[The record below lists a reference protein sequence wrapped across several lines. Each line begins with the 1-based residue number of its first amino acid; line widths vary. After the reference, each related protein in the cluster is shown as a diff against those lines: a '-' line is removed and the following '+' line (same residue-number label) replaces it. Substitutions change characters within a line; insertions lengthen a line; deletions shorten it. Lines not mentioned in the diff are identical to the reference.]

1 MKLFGAYLKQRWGT
15 ILIYIIFCAVFAAA
29 FALYRLPLE
38 AVLYPAALCAL
49 LGLGAFLLNYRKA
62 LALHKRLLKIGGL
75 TANLINSLPE
85 PASFC
90 EADYQHIIEGLKS
103 ENARLEEEAAFRYAE
118 MIDYYTMWV
127 HQIKTPI
134 SSMRLTLQNEDS
146 PQARRLSSDL
156 FRIEQYVEMVMA
168 YLRLDSF
175 STDYVFKEYVLDD
188 IIKQAVK
195 KYAGEFI
202 QRRLRL
208 IYKPVNYKIVTDDKW
223 LGFVL
228 EQVLSNALKY
238 TREGSVSIY
247 MQNEDTLLIEDT
259 GIGVSPEDLPRI
271 FEKGYTGYN
280 GRADKRASGLGL
292 YLCRRICGNLGIGI
306 SASSEIGR
314 GTAISLNLAQYKLKK
329 E

>member
-1 MKLFGAYLKQRWGT
+1 LKLFGCYLKRHAGG
-15 ILIYIIFCAVFAAA
+15 IIIFILFTAIFAGA
-29 FALYRLPLE
+29 FALYRLPVE

-49 LGLGAFLLNYRKA
+49 AGIIFILLDYRRA
-62 LALHKRLLKIGGL
+62 LIRHKE
-75 TANLINSLPE
+75 LIRISKLAAKLITSLPE
-85 PASFC
+85 PDSFI
-90 EADYQHIIEGLKS
+90 EADYQLVIENLKK
-103 ENARLEEEAAFRYAE
+103 EAARLEGEADMRYQE
-118 MIDYYTMWV
+118 MMDYYTMWV

-146 PQARRLSSDL
+146 LQARRLSSDL

-168 YLRLDSF
+168 FLRLDSV
-175 STDYVFKEYVLDD
+175 STDYVFKEYELDD

-202 QRRLRL
+202 QRKLRF

-238 TREGSVSIY
+238 TRTGSVSIY
-247 MQNEDTLLIEDT
+247 MSEAVLCIEDT
-259 GIGVSPEDLPRI
+259 GMGIAPEDLPRI
-271 FEKGYTGYN
+271 FERGYTGYN
-280 GRADKRASGLGL
+280 GRTDKRASGLGL
-292 YLCRRICGNLGIGI
+292 YLCRRICNNLGAEIW
-306 SASSEIGR
+306 ASSRPGA
-314 GTAISLNLAQYKLKK
+314 GTIIYINLAQYALKA